1 MKSAND
7 VFEKYGSRLQLNASV
22 NYQKD
27 KFGSS
32 LMANYLGK
40 RFDNDVDGHPG
51 LKVKPALYTDFHA
64 TYAPEKNHKFFFHV
78 NNIFD
83 REDITTDTAPLD
95 DRLGYISVGRNFM
108 VGYEYSF

>member
-1 MKSAND
+1 MKSD
-7 VFEKYGSRLQLNASV
+7 KGVFEKYGNRLQLNASV

-40 RFDNDVDGHPG
+40 RLDNDVDDHAGI
-51 LKVKPALYTDFHA
+51 KVKPALYTDFHA
-64 TYAPEKNHKFFFHV
+64 TYAPEKGHKFFFHV

-83 REDITTDTAPLD
+83 RDDLTTDTAPLE
-95 DRLGYISVGRNFM
+95 DRLGYLSVGRNFM